1 MLTISQQGIALPVLL
16 NGIGTS
22 TGAAFRRLNLTPPG
36 PEQIASISPLARL
49 RAGDYSVPTF
59 IAHGTR
65 DEVAPF
71 SAAERFVTEL
81 RSQNIRHGFLPVHG
95 STHIFDVDVEEG
107 TQKWENT
114 VAPGYLF
121 LLEVLNMA

>member
-1 MLTISQQGIALPVLL
+1 
-16 NGIGTS
+16 
-22 TGAAFRRLNLTPPG
+22 
-36 PEQIASISPLARL
+36 
-49 RAGDYSVPTF
+49 
-59 IAHGTR
+59 
-65 DEVAPF
+65 VAPF

-81 RSQNIRHGFLPVHG
+81 RSQNIRHGFLPVYG

-107 TQKWENT
+107 SQRWENT